1 MDEVLDY
8 NNIDVKEIFLKR
20 TNRIFTRPYYFG
32 KTIRILTPE
41 MKCAFGIEKEYGKYI
56 MKMRFNPT
64 IEGHSELY
72 DFIKRLEYF
81 FYKSLKKNTFKSN
94 IKTHYKY
101 GPQLVLK
108 VPSIKDNINLIIVD
122 KKLRI
127 PSDIVEGSTFRCEI
141 EINTI
146 WSNAVKGTYKWVVKK
161 IYFDD
166 CV

>member
-1 MDEVLDY
+1 
-8 NNIDVKEIFLKR
+8 
-20 TNRIFTRPYYFG
+20 
-32 KTIRILTPE
+32 
-41 MKCAFGIEKEYGKYI
+41 